1 MYNAVHTEKFEI
13 YLSSIEATAD
23 VTMHIDNEGNWEFL
37 SVEYQDENG
46 TEFVA
51 HAPTTQDLLTAEE
64 ERKINKFVEQL
75 EPEWEDD

>member
-1 MYNAVHTEKFEI
+1 MRTETIEI
-13 YLSSIEATAD
+13 DLSSIEAIAD
-23 VTMHIDNEGNWEFL
+23 VTLSVDNEGNWEFL

-51 HAPTTQDLLTAEE
+51 HASTAQDLITSEE
-64 ERKINKFVEQL
+64 ERKINEFVEQL

>member
-1 MYNAVHTEKFEI
+1 MRTETIEI
-13 YLSSIEATAD
+13 YLSSIDATAD
-23 VTMHIDNEGNWEFL
+23 VTISVDNEGNWDFL

-64 ERKINKFVEQL
+64 ERKINEFVEQL